1 MDIDDYDNYKMEVY
15 EHYSALF
22 VNNISI
28 EKHIKT
34 IISKSVYSW
43 DMYRVA
49 LSCLKAIEYFKFSIG
64 IPASS
69 VKEFRTLLQTCL
81 HYDYTLRPSP
91 EKLLKLIS
99 SISLV

>member
-1 MDIDDYDNYKMEVY
+1 MIITRWKQ
-15 EHYSALF
+15 EHYSGLF

-49 LSCLKAIEYFKFSIG
+49 LSCLKAIEYFKF
-64 IPASS
+64 
-69 VKEFRTLLQTCL
+69 V
-81 HYDYTLRPSP
+81 
-91 EKLLKLIS
+91 
-99 SISLV
+99 